1 MKFNY
6 AKTVAILSVCQ
17 AFVVSLGHG
26 PDSGKAAG
34 LGILGVIIGVPIAL
48 FFDYRS
54 HRRSL
59 REQHLQGLQLHQ
71 GHTALEPEKLP
82 PSL

>member
-6 AKTVAILSVCQ
+6 AKTVAILSICQ

-34 LGILGVIIGVPIAL
+34 LGILGIIFGVPIAL
-48 FFDYRS
+48 IFDWRA
-54 HRRSL
+54 HRQEHRL
-59 REQHLQGLQLHQ
+59 DLQLRKNHI
-71 GHTALEPEKLP
+71 APEPEKLT
-82 PSL
+82 PSP